1 MAFKNGVVIVMSCS
15 KGGVNKVLP
24 LAGFCPDSQNIYSD
38 AAKIRSI
45 SISSKYFGTFFIF
58 SPLFRLEIQKL
69 FVLLH
74 MHCGLGCLH

>member
-38 AAKIRSI
+38 GAKIRSF
-45 SISSKYFGTFFIF
+45 SITSKFFCNYFMFLSF
-58 SPLFRLEIQKL
+58 SACKSKNYLYL
-69 FVLLH
+69 
-74 MHCGLGCLH
+74 CSNN